1 MSEGSPLA
9 PPSAAPPPEL
19 ATPDSILH
27 RVEWQIIRHLDGL
40 LQGDYRTL
48 FYGTGVDFT
57 DLREYQPQ
65 DDVRHIDWNV
75 TARVN
80 SPYVRQYVEDREVT
94 AWFLLDLSPSMGFG
108 PDERTKERVLT
119 DFVAALARLLTR
131 NGNRIGAILYNNR
144 IDRTIPPRSGRIQVL
159 RLIHE
164 LLSGSEKP
172 AHTTTDLKELLIAG
186 LNTFKR
192 RSLVFLISD
201 FFSEPGWDQ
210 PLSMLNQRHEM
221 IAIRL
226 WDPREI
232 ELPDAGLI
240 VIEDAETGEQLTV
253 DTSDLR
259 FRSRFQEA
267 TRRHEALLQDDLRKA
282 GVDLFTISTEED
294 LVSAIVR
301 MAALRKKRNR
311 LSAQERITAY

>member
-1 MSEGSPLA
+1 MSEGPQLA
-9 PPSAAPPPEL
+9 LPSARPSLDLTA
-19 ATPDSILH
+19 PDSILH

-75 TARVN
+75 TARLN
-80 SPYVRQYVEDREVT
+80 SPYVRQYVEDREIT

-108 PDERTKERVLT
+108 LVERTKERVLT
-119 DFVAALARLLTR
+119 DFVAALARILTR
-131 NGNRIGAILYNNR
+131 KGNRVGAILYNNR
-144 IDRTIPPRSGRIQVL
+144 IDRTIPPRGGRIQVL

-164 LLSGSEKP
+164 LLSDSEKP
-172 AHTTTDLKELLIAG
+172 VRSTTDLNELLNAA

-201 FFSEPGWDQ
+201 FYSEPGWDQ
-210 PLSMLNQRHEM
+210 PLAMINQRHEM
-221 IAIRL
+221 VAIRL
-226 WDPREI
+226 WDPREL

-259 FRSRFQEA
+259 FRRRFQEA
-267 TRRHEALLQDDLRKA
+267 TGRHETQLQDNLRKA
-282 GVDLFTISTEED
+282 GVDLFTLSTEED

-301 MAALRKKRNR
+301 MAALRKKRNS
-311 LSAQERITAY
+311 LSAQERMTAY

>member
-1 MSEGSPLA
+1 MSEGSQLV

-19 ATPDSILH
+19 ITPEIILH
-27 RVEWQIIRHLDGL
+27 RVEWQVIRLLDGF

-75 TARVN
+75 TARTN
-80 SPYVRQYVEDREVT
+80 TPYVRQYVEDREIT

-108 PDERTKERVLT
+108 LAGRNKERVLI

-131 NGNRIGAILYNNR
+131 NGNRVGAILYNNR
-144 IDRTIPPRSGRIQVL
+144 IDQAIPPRGGRIQVL

-164 LLSGSEKP
+164 LLDGSEKP
-172 AHTTTDLKELLIAG
+172 ARTTTDLSVLLNAG

-201 FFSEPGWDQ
+201 FFSEPGWSQ
-210 PLSMLNQRHEM
+210 PLAMINQRHEM
-221 IAIRL
+221 VAVRL

-240 VIEDAETGEQLTV
+240 VVEDAETGEQLTV
-253 DTSDLR
+253 DTSDIR
-259 FRSRFQEA
+259 FRRRFQEA
-267 TRRHEALLQDDLRKA
+267 TSRHEAQLQDDLRKS
-282 GVDLFTISTEED
+282 GVDLFTLSTEED
-294 LVSAIVR
+294 LVGAIVR

-311 LSAQERITAY
+311 LSAHERVTAY